1 MLLAQRTL
9 TFNAPSEVPATSLL
23 DLIVGL
29 SAGLDL
35 AAGAPTG
42 HSIRCAWIASKIA
55 AQLNLPEHESTDMLY
70 SVLLKDAGVPFTASR
85 IHELFGCDDLVFRK
99 AAMRVNLRSR
109 RQAIAFSLNQASQ
122 NRLAGGQPLHTLRL
136 VLHNNM
142 IWTDLAALRADK
154 GAEIVREM
162 GFGDSIAGAVRSLHE
177 HFDGGGWPRKIAGKH
192 IPIASRIALVARNLD
207 LLLHS
212 HGSIRAMDA
221 IESHSGVEYD
231 PDVVH
236 ALDAATQDDAFW
248 LSLKA
253 GDLRRGVMQGVSD
266 DVMATQERIDLVCGA
281 FGRLVDSK
289 SAFSFGHSAR
299 VARLAERIGRQM
311 GLMQQQR
318 RILVRAALLHNI
330 GNLGISNL
338 ILEKPGK
345 LTLPEV
351 AAMREH
357 ARMTSHILQG
367 ITGFE
372 QIAAIAG
379 AHHER
384 PDGQGYPVGLAGEA
398 IPQESKIISVA
409 DVFDA
414 LTAERPQRAA
424 MCHHEAIALM
434 EKDRGSG
441 FDPDCLDAL
450 MTILPDEH

>member
-9 TFNAPSEVPATSLL
+9 SFNAPLEAPATSLL

-29 SAGLDL
+29 STGLDL
-35 AAGAPTG
+35 AVGAPTG

-55 AQLNLPEHESTDMLY
+55 AQLNLPEHESTLMLY

-85 IHELFGCDDLVFRK
+85 IHELFGCDDLAFRK
-99 AAMRVNLRSR
+99 ALVRVNLRSR
-109 RQAIAFSLNQASQ
+109 RQAIAFSLDQASK
-122 NRLAGGQPLHTLRL
+122 NRHVGGWPLHTLRL
-136 VLHNNM
+136 MLHNNM
-142 IWTDLAALRADK
+142 IWTNLAALRAEK

-162 GFGDSIAGAVRSLHE
+162 GFGDSVAGAVRGLHE

-207 LLLHS
+207 LALHL
-212 HGSIRAMDA
+212 HGSIRAMGE
-221 IESHSGVEYD
+221 IESLSGVQYD

-236 ALDAATQDDAFW
+236 ALDAATQDGAFW

-253 GDLRRGVMQGVSD
+253 GDLRRELLQLTAD
-266 DVMATQERIDLVCGA
+266 DVVATEERVDLVCGA
-281 FGRLVDSK
+281 FGRLVDGK
-289 SAFSFGHSAR
+289 SAFSFGHSTR

-318 RILVRAALLHNI
+318 RTLVRAAMLHNI

-345 LTLPEV
+345 LALPEV

-367 ITGFE
+367 IAGFE

-384 PDGQGYPVGLAGEA
+384 PDGQGYPVGVAGEA

-409 DVFDA
+409 GVFDA
-414 LTAERPQRAA
+414 LTAERPHRAA
-424 MCHHEAIALM
+424 MCDHEAIALM

-450 MTILPDEH
+450 MIILPDEH